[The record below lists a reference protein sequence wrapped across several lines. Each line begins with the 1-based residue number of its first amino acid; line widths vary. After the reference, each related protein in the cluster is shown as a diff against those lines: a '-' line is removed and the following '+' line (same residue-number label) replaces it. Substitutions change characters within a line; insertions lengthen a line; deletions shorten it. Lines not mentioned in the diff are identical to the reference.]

1 MSFINDLHTFLLNKN
16 ITISVAESCTAGL
29 IGSSLTTLPG
39 SSKYFLGGV
48 IAYNNIIKTN
58 ILGVSQELISQ
69 KTEVSKDVA
78 QQMAKNVCLKFNSNY
93 SISTTGYAGPSSAES
108 QQLGTVFIAVS
119 NGIET
124 LSEKFIFT
132 GNRREVIDKST
143 CKAIEF
149 LYSYIK
155 KHF

>member
-1 MSFINDLHTFLLNKN
+1 MSFVEDLHTFLLNKN

-48 IAYNNIIKTN
+48 IAYNNVIKTN

-69 KTEVSKDVA
+69 KTEVSKEVA
-78 QQMAKNVCLKFNSNY
+78 QQMAKNICLKFNSNY
-93 SISTTGYAGPSSAES
+93 SLSTTGYAGPSSVGS
-108 QQLGTVFIAVS
+108 QKVGTVFIAVS

-124 LSEKFIFT
+124 LSEKFIFK

-143 CKAIEF
+143 YQAIEF